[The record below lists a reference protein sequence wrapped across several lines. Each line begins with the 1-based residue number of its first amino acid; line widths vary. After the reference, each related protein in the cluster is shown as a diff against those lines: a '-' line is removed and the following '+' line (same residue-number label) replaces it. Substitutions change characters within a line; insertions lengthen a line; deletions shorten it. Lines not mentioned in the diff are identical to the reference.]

1 MSSKLR
7 RILSFRIGLRVAL
20 WFTLG
25 TIGIAVVL
33 FATAYVLIS
42 RSIHEANRTVAL
54 NKLEQYTQVERRHG
68 LDALLTVLRSEH
80 VENERSGF
88 FIRLLDDEGDTLFLT
103 LPRGYKDPGRENLE
117 QRRIT
122 TTKRWVMLRPSE
134 TGDAMEVTAV
144 TLSRDVQLEVGFGL
158 AEERRVLGY
167 FTSIFPL
174 MALPLLALGLVGGVF
189 MANRALSPIRDL
201 SRAVARVEAGGF
213 DARVPMPATND
224 ELHELAG
231 QFNRMIGHIES
242 LIQGM
247 RNTLDNVAHD
257 LRTPLMRM
265 RAGVEDALQHEERPE
280 LLREAL
286 MDCAEEAERINRMT
300 STLMDISEAES
311 GALRLN
317 LVPCDLH
324 GLAAEAVD
332 LYQLVAEE
340 KGVVLSLESVK
351 DDGALA
357 LADADRVRQVL
368 ANLLDNALKY
378 TPQGGR
384 VRVRTRRDDA
394 WCELKVADTG
404 TGIDPEDMPHIF
416 DRLYR
421 GDKSRSQRGL
431 GLGLSLVRAVVQA
444 HGGRIEVDSAP
455 GKGAVFTVR
464 LPAGKADELGPRQ
477 V

>member
-20 WFTLG
+20 WFTLS

-68 LDALLTVLRSEH
+68 LDALLRVLRSEH
-80 VENERSGF
+80 LENERSGF
-88 FIRLLDDEGDTLFLT
+88 FIRLLDDAGNTLFLT
-103 LPRGYKDPGRENLE
+103 LPRGYKDPGREQLE

-134 TGDAMEVTAV
+134 TGDAMEVTGV

-280 LLREAL
+280 PLREAL

-317 LVPCDLH
+317 LVHCDLH

-340 KGVVLSLESVK
+340 KGVVLSLESDT
-351 DDGALA
+351 DDGVLA
-357 LADADRVRQVL
+357 LVDADRVRQVL

-378 TPQGGR
+378 TPEGGR
-384 VRVRTRRDDA
+384 VRVRTRRDGA
-394 WCELKVADTG
+394 WCELNVADTG
-404 TGIDPEDMPHIF
+404 TGIDPEDRPHIF

-431 GLGLSLVRAVVQA
+431 GLGLSLVQAVVQA

-455 GKGAVFTVR
+455 GEGAVFTVL
-464 LPAGKADELGPRQ
+464 LPAGKVEAPAPQLG
-477 V
+477 